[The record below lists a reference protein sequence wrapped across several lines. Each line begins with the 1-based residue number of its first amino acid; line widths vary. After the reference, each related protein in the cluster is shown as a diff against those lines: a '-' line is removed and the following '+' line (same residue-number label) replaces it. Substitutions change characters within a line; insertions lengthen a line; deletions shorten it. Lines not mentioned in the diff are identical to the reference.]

1 MDHGSCVHVM
11 LATNLLQYTYKY
23 GAVWYRWE
31 LLPDRDMQNA
41 NWLATTTK
49 NTNNNHGNAIDS
61 PEKSMSRSAR
71 DEKAESCVFFFFMV
85 SFTFFFPTHSFDD
98 LLYCTRR
105 IFAPTAAPDAISAA
119 AQARARVR
127 IDRINHKGK
136 LQHRMMA

>member
-1 MDHGSCVHVM
+1 MPLVDHGSCVHVM

-71 DEKAESCVFFFFMV
+71 DEKAESCVFFFMV
-85 SFTFFFPTHSFDD
+85 SFTFFFSTHSFDD
-98 LLYCTRR
+98 LPYCTRR
-105 IFAPTAAPDAISAA
+105 IFAPPQRPMPYQQQRKRERASVSTASITKASSST
-119 AQARARVR
+119 
-127 IDRINHKGK
+127 G
-136 LQHRMMA
+136 

>member
-31 LLPDRDMQNA
+31 LLPDRDIQNA

-49 NTNNNHGNAIDS
+49 NTNSNHGNAIDS

-71 DEKAESCVFFFFMV
+71 DEKAESCDFFFMV
-85 SFTFFFPTHSFDD
+85 SFTFFFQHIHSMI
-98 LLYCTRR
+98 YCTVLDGYLHHRSARCHISSSASASARR
-105 IFAPTAAPDAISAA
+105 ID
-119 AQARARVR
+119 R
-127 IDRINHKGK
+127 RINHKGK